1 MLRSVA
7 LFALAAGA
15 AGEATELTDG
25 NFDRLVFQSGK
36 SSFIKFLAP
45 W

>member
-1 MLRSVA
+1 MLRSLA
-7 LFALAAGA
+7 LVALAAGA
-15 AGEATELTDG
+15 AGEAIELTDG